1 MISVDSAMTM
11 SFVVFFLVL
20 GRQGIKTLYS
30 FLEDNKKQILLSI
43 QQSKNRFSK
52 AQDHLHQ
59 AIEHK
64 EKVSCRIDAMDKAL
78 HQQIAQLILEKDIKK
93 AETERQYHDLY
104 DQSFQSLLDAKKQ
117 EVVQKM
123 MAQTGGFLSEHYQ
136 EKDLGI
142 AQIERAL
149 CSKGPSDT
157 LNH

>member
-30 FLEDNKKQILLSI
+30 FLEDNKKKILLSI

-52 AQDHLHQ
+52 AQDHLQQ

-78 HQQIAQLILEKDIKK
+78 HQEIAQLILEKDIKK
-93 AETERQYHDLY
+93 SETERQYHDLY
-104 DQSFQSLLDAKKQ
+104 DQSFQSLLYAKKQ

-123 MAQTGGFLSEHYQ
+123 MAQTRHFLSEHYQ

-149 CSKGPSDT
+149 CSKGPSDIV
-157 LNH
+157 NH